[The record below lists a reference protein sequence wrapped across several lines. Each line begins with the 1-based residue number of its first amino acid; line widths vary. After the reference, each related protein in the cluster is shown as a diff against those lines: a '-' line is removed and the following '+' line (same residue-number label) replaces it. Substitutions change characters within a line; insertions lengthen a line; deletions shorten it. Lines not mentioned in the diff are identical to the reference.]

1 MGLLREGI
9 LREFDMNEM
18 ILSNTINNNFVY
30 IILKGS
36 CKIRAKAFT
45 SYGEEIE
52 FVSGSFYE
60 GQHFGLSN
68 LI

>member
-18 ILSNTINNNFVY
+18 ILSNTINNNYVY

-45 SYGEEIE
+45 SYG
-52 FVSGSFYE
+52 
-60 GQHFGLSN
+60 
-68 LI
+68 